1 MTEGVARSVP
11 ISVVAKIMGKS
22 SMFVRIGLQ
31 RGLLPFGTAFKTD
44 ENHLQ
49 YDYYVSPKLLYEYT
63 GYMYEPNEDDTQVP
77 IVTTEKCSSELQKR
91 GVLI

>member
-1 MTEGVARSVP
+1 MTEAVGYNVP

-44 ENHLQ
+44 ESHMQ
-49 YDYYVSPKLLYEYT
+49 YDYYVSPKLLFEYT
-63 GYMYEPNEDDTQVP
+63 GYMYEPNEVETQDS
-77 IVTTEKCSSELQKR
+77 IVTADICSSVHLKGNHQ
-91 GVLI
+91 L